1 MVEQPQMTEYR
12 SIDYDKIFR
21 EGEFRTV
28 REFAWDVISKSS
40 KSNYKNVIK
49 AIVKSHCT
57 SPNILILLSIKS
69 AMDDLKML
77 EELKSMHT
85 NFLKR
90 LKDVQRKRNSP

>member
-1 MVEQPQMTEYR
+1 MVEQPQETEHQ

-28 REFAWDVISKSS
+28 RECAWDVISKSS
-40 KSNYKNVIK
+40 KTQYKNALK
-49 AIVKSHCT
+49 EIVKSHCT

-69 AMDDLKML
+69 AMDDFKML
-77 EELKSMHT
+77 EELKSMYE

-90 LKDVQRKRNSP
+90 LKDGQRKRYSP